1 MGAQRE
7 SLLRRFVDIF
17 TASTLLVLSAPL
29 LILGIALVLWDT
41 GRPIFYRQSRV
52 GRAGKSFRCW
62 KLRTM
67 VVGAETWLEED
78 PGLKQRYI
86 ENGYKLTAAD
96 DPRITRH
103 GRFLR
108 LTYLDEIP
116 QLVNVLSGS
125 MTLVGPR
132 PVVPEELAEYEPD
145 VNLMLEVKPGV
156 FGEWT
161 ALGPRRPGY
170 PARAQI
176 ELEYV
181 RHRTILR
188 EIGILLRNLVALR
201 HGHPGERAR

>member
-1 MGAQRE
+1 MGAQGE
-7 SLLRRFVDIF
+7 GLLRRLVDIVA
-17 TASTLLVLSAPL
+17 ASALLVLSAPL
-29 LILGIALVLWDT
+29 LMLGMALVLWDT

-52 GRAGKSFRCW
+52 GQTGERFRCW

-78 PGLKQRYI
+78 SGLKQRYI
-86 ENGYKLTAAD
+86 RNGYKLTASD

-116 QLVNVLSGS
+116 QLINVLSGS

-132 PVVPEELAEYEPD
+132 PVVPAELTEYEPE
-145 VNLMLEVKPGV
+145 VSLLLGVKPGV

-161 ALGPRRPGY
+161 ALGRQRPGY
-170 PARAQI
+170 PARAEI

-181 RHRTILR
+181 RNRTVRRDIA
-188 EIGILLRNLVALR
+188 ILLRNFMGLR